1 MIPIED
7 MRATDGATEGASV
20 RLLHSA
26 CLPSP
31 PSFPCLR
38 SCPSPAAAAAAA
50 APDSRESFDFGHYCS
65 AMWDWYLVAL
75 CVLTAVAAVAG

>member
-38 SCPSPAAAAAAA
+38 SCPSAAAAAAA
-50 APDSRESFDFGHYCS
+50 AAD
-65 AMWDWYLVAL
+65 
-75 CVLTAVAAVAG
+75 VAG